1 MKKKNYKEVLNSI
14 KAFIFDIDGV
24 LTNGKILI
32 TSKGDMYREMDTKDG
47 FAIKYA
53 LNKGFKIAI
62 ISGGKDKGLKIRLQ
76 DLGIKN
82 IFLGFTDKERPFND
96 FIKNEDI
103 KPNDIL
109 YMGDDIPDIPSL
121 KVVGVST
128 CPKDSAVEVREV
140 CDYISHI
147 NGGKGCVRDVLEQ
160 TMRVQNKWINDDS
173 YSW

>member
-1 MKKKNYKEVLNSI
+1 MKKKNYKEILNSI

-32 TSKGDMYREMDTKDG
+32 TSSGDMYREMDTKDG

-62 ISGGKDKGLKIRLQ
+62 ISGGKDKGLEIRLQ

-109 YMGDDIPDIPSL
+109 YMGDDIPDIKIMK
-121 KVVGVST
+121 KVLLAT
-128 CPKDSAVEVREV
+128 CPNDAVIDVKEIS
-140 CDYISHI
+140 DYVSPK
-147 NGGKGCVRDVLEQ
+147 NGGQGCVREIIEQVL
-160 TMRVQNKWINDDS
+160 RVQNKWI
-173 YSW
+173 

>member
-1 MKKKNYKEVLNSI
+1 MKKKNYKEILNSI

-62 ISGGKDKGLKIRLQ
+62 ISGGKDKGLEIRLQ

-109 YMGDDIPDIPSL
+109 YMGDDIPDIKIMK
-121 KVVGVST
+121 KVLLAT
-128 CPKDSAVEVREV
+128 CPNDAVIDVKEIS
-140 CDYISHI
+140 DYVSPK
-147 NGGKGCVRDVLEQ
+147 NGGQGCVREIIEQVL
-160 TMRVQNKWINDDS
+160 RVQNKWI
-173 YSW
+173 